1 MVWAFNCLSLMLN
14 RCVFPDFDMR
24 SVKENTHIERKT
36 MSAFQPIKKTLARV
50 FSGPAFDAAKQSAVV
65 PIRHMKFD
73 FEAEKI
79 DPKFYLNAE
88 LASAYFGSLS
98 IFLTFG
104 EDLVI
109 DTARYH
115 RDFISDPLL
124 KQRVTSLIGQE
135 ALHSRLH
142 DEMNDAYRDAGLP
155 VEIFRTLAGYV
166 FDYGFNR
173 LPQPM
178 KLSLMA
184 GIEHFTAVLA
194 EYMMNHEEIF
204 FHSQDE
210 KQRAIWMWHMLEESE
225 HKDIAYDVFQS
236 LSNNYALRI
245 AGFFPALIT
254 ILVLISFASF
264 FVPFYRKPSNLIS
277 LGYWKEMPRS
287 VGLIFGLKNGVY
299 GSSLKH
305 IFDYLRPS
313 FHPNDYD
320 TSAFLEYYK
329 KRLLNPVDG
338 VLTPYF
344 VKEFTPALKV

>member
-1 MVWAFNCLSLMLN
+1 MA
-14 RCVFPDFDMR
+14 VFQQ
-24 SVKENTHIERKT
+24 I
-36 MSAFQPIKKTLARV
+36 
-50 FSGPAFDAAKQSAVV
+50 KQSISKVFEGVV
-65 PIRHMKFD
+65 FDPKNQSPMIPIRHMKFD
-73 FEAEKI
+73 FDPKKI

-88 LASAYFGSLS
+88 LASAYFASLS
-98 IFLTFG
+98 IFLTYG

-115 RDFISDPLL
+115 RDFIQDPLL
-124 KQRVTSLIGQE
+124 KQRVTGLIGQE
-135 ALHSRLH
+135 ALHSKLH
-142 DEMNDAYRDAGLP
+142 EELNDAFVQVDLP
-155 VEIFRTLAGYV
+155 VALFRTWAGWV
-166 FDYGFNR
+166 FKYGFNN

-194 EYMMNHEEIF
+194 EYMMNHEDIF

-225 HKDIAYDVFQS
+225 HKDIAYDVFQT
-236 LSNNYALRI
+236 LSNNYALRL

-254 ILVLISFASF
+254 ILVLISAASLL
-264 FVPFYRKPSNLIS
+264 VPFYRKPSNLIS
-277 LGYWKEMPRS
+277 IAYYKDMFRS
-287 VGLIFGLKNGVY
+287 AGLIFGLKDGVY
-299 GSSLKH
+299 GSSMKH

-313 FHPNDYD
+313 FHPNDHD
-320 TSAFLEYYK
+320 TSAFLDYYK
-329 KRLLNPVDG
+329 EKLLNPVDG

>member
-1 MVWAFNCLSLMLN
+1 M
-14 RCVFPDFDMR
+14 DFKIKVRIKM
-24 SVKENTHIERKT
+24 SVLINLRTK
-36 MSAFQPIKKTLARV
+36 L
-50 FSGPAFDAAKQSAVV
+50 AKQWQAKPFEAQKQAAVV
-65 PIRHMKFD
+65 PVRHMKFD

-79 DPKFYLNAE
+79 DPKFYMNAE
-88 LASAYFGSLS
+88 LASAYFAALS
-98 IFLTFG
+98 IFLTRG

-115 RDFISDPLL
+115 RDFLDDPLL

-135 ALHSRLH
+135 AIHSRMHEELNEAYSLH
-142 DEMNDAYRDAGLP
+142 GLP
-155 VEIFRTLAGYV
+155 VSLFRKLEHYV
-166 FDYGFNR
+166 FEYGFER

-184 GIEHFTAVLA
+184 SIEHFTAVLA
-194 EYMMNHEEIF
+194 EYMMNHEEVF
-204 FHSQDE
+204 FSSQDE

-225 HKDIAYDVFQS
+225 HKDIAYDVFQK
-236 LSNNYALRI
+236 LSNNYALRV
-245 AGFFPALIT
+245 AGFFPAFIT

-277 LGYWKEMPRS
+277 LSYWKDLPRS
-287 VGLIFGLKNGVY
+287 VGLIFGLKDGVY
-299 GSSLKH
+299 GGSIKH

-344 VKEFTPALKV
+344 VKEFTPALKI

>member
-1 MVWAFNCLSLMLN
+1 MRIALPLKGKAN
-14 RCVFPDFDMR
+14 RFF
-24 SVKENTHIERKT
+24 
-36 MSAFQPIKKTLARV
+36 A
-50 FSGPAFDAAKQSAVV
+50 GPVFDAEKQSAII

-88 LASAYFGSLS
+88 LASAYFASLS
-98 IFLTFG
+98 IFLTYG

-115 RDFISDPLL
+115 RDFLTDPVL

-135 ALHSRLH
+135 ALHSKLH
-142 DEMNDAYRDAGLP
+142 EELNDTFKQVDLP
-155 VEIFRTLAGYV
+155 VGIFRYLAEIV

-184 GIEHFTAVLA
+184 GIEHFTAVLS
-194 EYMMNHEEIF
+194 EYMMNNEEIF
-204 FHSQDE
+204 FDSQDE

-254 ILVLISFASF
+254 ILLLDFCGISFC
-264 FVPFYRKPSNLIS
+264 
-277 LGYWKEMPRS
+277 
-287 VGLIFGLKNGVY
+287 
-299 GSSLKH
+299 
-305 IFDYLRPS
+305 
-313 FHPNDYD
+313 
-320 TSAFLEYYK
+320 
-329 KRLLNPVDG
+329 PVLSQT
-338 VLTPYF
+338 V
-344 VKEFTPALKV
+344 

>member
-1 MVWAFNCLSLMLN
+1 ML
-14 RCVFPDFDMR
+14 FTQP
-24 SVKENTHIERKT
+24 VKNTLNKI
-36 MSAFQPIKKTLARV
+36 
-50 FSGPAFDAAKQSAVV
+50 FSGPAFDPEKQSKII

-73 FEAEKI
+73 FDHKLI
-79 DPKFYLNAE
+79 DHKFYLNAE
-88 LASAYFGSLS
+88 LASAYFASLS
-98 IFLTFG
+98 IFLTYG

-115 RDFISDPLL
+115 RDLIQDPLL

-135 ALHSRLH
+135 ALHSKLH
-142 DEMNDAYRDAGLP
+142 EELNDTLVKVDLP
-155 VEIFRTLAGYV
+155 VKFFRMLAGYV

-204 FHSQDE
+204 FRSQDE

-225 HKDIAYDVFQS
+225 HKDIAYDVFQT
-236 LSNNYALRI
+236 LSNNYALRL

-254 ILVLISFASF
+254 ILVLISAASLI
-264 FVPFYRKPSNLIS
+264 VPFYRKPSNLIS
-277 LGYWKEMPRS
+277 WSYYKDMARS
-287 VGLIFGLKNGVY
+287 AGLIFGLKDGVY

-305 IFDYLRPS
+305 IFDYLRPD
-313 FHPNDYD
+313 FHPNDHD

-329 KRLLNPVDG
+329 ERLLDPVDG